1 MGWVATRR
9 GNPIDGVVLLTGCD
23 KTTPALLMGAA
34 SVDVPSIVLPGNC
47 PTISH
52 HHSVCPPPPAAL
64 TGLHAR
70 LDCRRADAERPVAGP
85 ADWVGHPRV
94 EV

>member
-34 SVDVPSIVLPGNC
+34 SVDVPSIVLPGKLHFA
-47 PTISH
+47 PPSATTIPSAH
-52 HHSVCPPPPAAL
+52 PHL
-64 TGLHAR
+64 LH
-70 LDCRRADAERPVAGP
+70 
-85 ADWVGHPRV
+85 
-94 EV
+94 